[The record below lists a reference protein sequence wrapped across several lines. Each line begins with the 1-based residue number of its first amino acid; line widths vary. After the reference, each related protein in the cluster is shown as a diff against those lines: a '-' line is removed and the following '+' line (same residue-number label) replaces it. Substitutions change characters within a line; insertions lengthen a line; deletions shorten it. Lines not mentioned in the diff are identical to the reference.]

1 MQKRFHGL
9 SILAVLLKIIGG
21 ISLLIAFVGLIM
33 LPLVFSENDGVFAN
47 LGFYDAVPGTGLI
60 GGLAA
65 GVLVFIISG
74 LVGTVIL
81 AVGGMTEVLIAIE
94 ENTRASVIL
103 TQSGK
108 LD

>member
-1 MQKRFHGL
+1 MQKRFRGL
-9 SILAVLLKIIGG
+9 SILAIIMKIIGG
-21 ISLLIAFVGLIM
+21 ISLLIAFVSLIM
-33 LPLVFSENDGVFAN
+33 LPLVFSENDGVFAS
-47 LGFYDAVPGTGLI
+47 LGLYNAAPGTGLV

-81 AVGGMTEVLIAIE
+81 AVGGMTDVLISIE
-94 ENTRASVIL
+94 ENTRASVIMM
-103 TQSGK
+103 QSGK

>member
-1 MQKRFHGL
+1 MQKRFRGL
-9 SILAVLLKIIGG
+9 SILAIIMKIIGG
-21 ISLLIAFVGLIM
+21 ISLLIAFVSLIM
-33 LPLVFSENDGVFAN
+33 LPLVFSENDGVFAS
-47 LGFYDAVPGTGLI
+47 LGLYNAAPGTGLV

-81 AVGGMTEVLIAIE
+81 AVGGMTDVLIAIE

-103 TQSGK
+103 MQSGK